1 MRKKI
6 LNFVINFSIFYIFL
20 DLLPGL
26 SFPSE
31 QAGKFYTSLGF
42 VFVVNLI
49 PFLLGFFK
57 FPKLPAL
64 VLAAGVATIFGYFYI
79 LNTYFTNFV
88 QFYPTVIG
96 NADLIFFTI
105 PPLLY
110 LNDINSIFLF
120 SSVLLMIC
128 SIILNKQIK

>member
-1 MRKKI
+1 
-6 LNFVINFSIFYIFL
+6 
-20 DLLPGL
+20 
-26 SFPSE
+26 
-31 QAGKFYTSLGF
+31 
-42 VFVVNLI
+42 
-49 PFLLGFFK
+49 
-57 FPKLPAL
+57 
-64 VLAAGVATIFGYFYI
+64 